1 MGQYLE
7 NTGSAPVRFLAAFKS
22 SYRMSMTRPELV
34 IVHLELLT
42 SDGTLLKTKGSRGF
56 LDSAASNA
64 IPPLICLRRVPGSR
78 FIKRSTSFHDF
89 T

>member
-42 SDGTLLKTKGSRGF
+42 SDGTLLKTKGSRGVPR
-56 LDSAASNA
+56 LRSKQRYPSAHLFAAGARISVHKAFNEL
-64 IPPLICLRRVPGSR
+64 P
-78 FIKRSTSFHDF
+78 
-89 T
+89 